1 MYQKKN
7 NYNQNQIT
15 NGIWQAAVLPC
26 VNSKSNEKVKQTTE
40 IHLLHSGKLINVCV
54 VGKKLNSGKI

>member
-1 MYQKKN
+1 MYHLWKKKN

-15 NGIWQAAVLPC
+15 NGICQAAVLPS

-40 IHLLHSGKLINVCV
+40 FQLLHSGTLINVCV
-54 VGKKLNSGKI
+54 VGKN